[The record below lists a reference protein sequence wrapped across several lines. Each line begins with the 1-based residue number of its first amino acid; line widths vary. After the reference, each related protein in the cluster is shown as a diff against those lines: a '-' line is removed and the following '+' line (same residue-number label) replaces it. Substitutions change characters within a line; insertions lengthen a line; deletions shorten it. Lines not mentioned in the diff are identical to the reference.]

1 MTIRNVARSYIFF
14 GLCFFDSFSVL
25 FPRNPSGQA
34 IDEKDQKSRPV
45 VRLLNWVY
53 RFIFNI
59 GILYPNLILRKL
71 FRPKNERISLFHDA
85 S

>member
-1 MTIRNVARSYIFF
+1 MLHVAIFSLVYAF
-14 GLCFFDSFSVL
+14 MILFLSFS
-25 FPRNPSGQA
+25 

-45 VRLLNWVY
+45 VRHLNWVC